1 VNEFKSGGDLEVSVS
16 DLQTV
21 YLVILGIVVVVIYMA
36 VTIYNRLAKYRNAAD
51 ANLGQIKVALK
62 KRLDM
67 VEQLLGAVKGYVAHE
82 REVFENIAKLRAGV
96 TDADPGNVN
105 EIDRES
111 RSIMNN
117 LLAVAEAYP
126 ELKASENVKDLMGSI
141 VDVEDEIAR
150 HRYTY
155 NNVVQEYN
163 TMRDT
168 IPSNLVAAA
177 TGAEKLAYLEF
188 EGEIERRPDV
198 SVK

>member
-1 VNEFKSGGDLEVSVS
+1 M
-16 DLQTV
+16 QTV
-21 YLVILGIVVVVIYMA
+21 YYVLLGVVLVVVYA
-36 VTIYNRLAKYRNAAD
+36 VVMIYNRLAKYRNAAD
-51 ANLGQIKVALK
+51 ANMGQIKVALK

-82 REVFENIAKLRAGV
+82 REVFESIAKLRAGV
-96 TDADPGNVN
+96 TDADPGSVN

-111 RSIMNN
+111 RAIVNN

-126 ELKASENVKDLMGSI
+126 ELKASENVKDLMEAI

-163 TMRDT
+163 TMQDT
-168 IPSNLVAAA
+168 IPSNIVAGA
-177 TGAEKLAYLEF
+177 TGAKKLSYLEF

-198 SVK
+198 SVN

>member
-1 VNEFKSGGDLEVSVS
+1 M
-16 DLQTV
+16 Q
-21 YLVILGIVVVVIYMA
+21 
-36 VTIYNRLAKYRNAAD
+36 TIYYVVLGVVLVVAYAVVMIFNRLAKYRNAAD

-67 VEQLLGAVKGYVAHE
+67 IEQLLGAVRGYVAHE
-82 REVFENIAKLRAGV
+82 REVFESIAKLRAGV
-96 TDADPGNVN
+96 TDADTGSVD

-126 ELKASENVKDLMGSI
+126 ELKASENVKDLMGAI
-141 VDVEDEIAR
+141 VDVEDEVAR

-168 IPSNLVAAA
+168 IPSNVVAAA

-188 EGEIERRPDV
+188 EGDIERRPDV